1 MPWKHWSAE
10 RLGIA
15 LAVLAAL
22 GFSFKAIFV
31 KLAYAVPQAVPVD
44 AVTLLA
50 LRMVFSLPVF
60 VWVGLHASRSAAPLS
75 RRDWLW
81 LTALGLLGYYGAS
94 ILDFIGLRYIT
105 AGLERLIL
113 FTYPTLTILIGV
125 LFMGKTASRR
135 EIGALALSY
144 GGIGLAF
151 AHDLQLA
158 GDMTTVLLGA
168 AFVFGSSISYAFYQA
183 GSEPVIRKLG
193 AARFTA
199 LAMLVSTLATLLHF
213 LVTQPLQALAQPL
226 PVYGYG
232 VAMALFSTVLPV
244 FMNSAAIRRIG
255 SAKAVLIGTLGP
267 VLTIFFGWWL
277 LDEALSLAQL
287 AGAALV
293 LAGVM
298 LASSQRAKTTTAP
311 AAA

>member
-1 MPWKHWSAE
+1 MPWKHWSTE
-10 RLGIA
+10 RLGMA

-44 AVTLLA
+44 AVTLLV
-50 LRMVFSLPVF
+50 LRMGFSLPVF
-60 VWVGLHASRSAAPLS
+60 VWVGFHASQGAQPLS
-75 RRDWLW
+75 RRDWLK

-94 ILDFIGLRYIT
+94 LLDFIGLRYIS
-105 AGLERLIL
+105 AALERLIL

-125 LFMGKTASRR
+125 LFMGQTASRR
-135 EIGALALSY
+135 QIGALGLTY

-168 AFVFGSSISYAFYQA
+168 AFVFASSLSYAFYQA
-183 GSEPVIRKLG
+183 GSEPVIRQLG
-193 AARFTA
+193 SARFTA
-199 LAMLVSTLATLLHF
+199 LAMGVSTLATLAHF
-213 LVTQPLQALAQPL
+213 MVTQPLQTLAQPL

-232 VAMALFSTVLPV
+232 AAMALFSTVLPV

-255 SAKAVLIGTLGP
+255 AAQAVLIGTLGP

-293 LAGVM
+293 LTGVW
-298 LASSQRAKTTTAP
+298 LASRR
-311 AAA
+311 